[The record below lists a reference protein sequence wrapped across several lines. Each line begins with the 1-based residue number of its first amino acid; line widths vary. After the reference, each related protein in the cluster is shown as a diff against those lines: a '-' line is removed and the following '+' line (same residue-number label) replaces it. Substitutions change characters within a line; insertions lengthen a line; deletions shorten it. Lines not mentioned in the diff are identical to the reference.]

1 MKCFYVKKGT
11 DLKKYGFVEKTYY
24 GRTKFIIERRHYARL
39 WINKEDMR
47 MTFNIPTNDDL
58 HILCKMFKDNVIEV
72 YEGPKIDY
80 RKKIKGIEKELR
92 EMKEKQL
99 FYESNRSN
107 K

>member
-1 MKCFYVKKGT
+1 MKYFYVKKGT

-24 GRTKFIIERRHYARL
+24 GRTKFIIERRKYARL

-58 HILCKMFKDNVIEV
+58 HILCKMFKDKVIEV